1 MLFFG
6 VPALDVWNQLA
17 YFRGEG
23 GLLLCWCLFTILEQQ
38 PQTVGLGC
46 LASGVCFNI
55 YVLQRQPFVVLFFP
69 PPLISTPSSHFGN
82 KKKRH
87 TTKKNDPG
95 SVCVRKVTNE
105 TREIQPA
112 KKCPKVKKKQVSKK
126 THTRTPAAY
135 PVTANAYVFNC
146 LTMQLNLRQPL
157 KKALLTGWHTGHN

>member
-23 GLLLCWCLFTILEQQ
+23 GWLLCWCLFTILEQQ

-55 YVLQRQPFVVLFFP
+55 YVLQRQPFVMLFFP
-69 PPLISTPSSHFGN
+69 PPLISTPSSHFEN

-87 TTKKNDPG
+87 TTKKTIRDL
-95 SVCVRKVTNE
+95 SAWEKLQ
-105 TREIQPA
+105 TRLV
-112 KKCPKVKKKQVSKK
+112 KFNLPKSAQKLKKKQASKK